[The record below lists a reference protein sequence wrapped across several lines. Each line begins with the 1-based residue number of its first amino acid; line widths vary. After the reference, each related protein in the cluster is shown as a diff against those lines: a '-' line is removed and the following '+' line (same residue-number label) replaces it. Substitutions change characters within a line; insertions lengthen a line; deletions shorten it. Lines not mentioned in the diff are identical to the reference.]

1 MHAVWIASLEDERKA
16 EQELRCSCVSFEN
29 VPDAKG
35 CLFIYLVF
43 DYTRWVIDIAHSLF
57 AIQRIDGFHPIS

>member
-1 MHAVWIASLEDERKA
+1 MHAVWIASLDDERKA
-16 EQELRCSCVSFEN
+16 EQVLCYSCVLFEN

-43 DYTRWVIDIAHSLF
+43 DCTRWVIDIVHSIF
-57 AIQRIDGFHPIS
+57 AIQWIDEFHPIS